1 MIEFARRVHQG
12 CNLGP
17 HCYSAGSLKILKE
30 FSANPPVPGA
40 GAASFIDDSRGILPP
55 ELSLDIAAIG
65 KVTE

>member
-1 MIEFARRVHQG
+1 MIEFARRVQQG

-17 HCYSAGSLKILKE
+17 HCYSAGSMKIFKE

-40 GAASFIDDSRGILPP
+40 RAASFIDDSTGILPP